1 MYIMNSPN
9 PTTNI
14 QQNTQPTV
22 LVPYH
27 KGIGKTYSS
36 PRNPNNNERKM
47 ATPPTYLI
55 DENKTNGLWRPNA
68 TEGRNLMRDYKNEKK
83 GGKTKRKSS
92 KKRKTRKKNKK

>member
-1 MYIMNSPN
+1 MNSPN

-14 QQNTQPTV
+14 EKNTQPTV
-22 LVPYH
+22 KLTDNDYYL
-27 KGIGKTYSS
+27 KSS

-55 DENKTNGLWRPNA
+55 DKNGLWRPNA
-68 TEGRNLMRDYKNEKK
+68 TEGRNLMRDYKNERK

>member
-1 MYIMNSPN
+1 MNSPN

-14 QQNTQPTV
+14 EKNTQPTV
-22 LVPYH
+22 KLTDNDYYYL
-27 KGIGKTYSS
+27 KSS

-47 ATPPTYLI
+47 ATPPTYLV

-68 TEGRNLMRDYKNEKK
+68 TEGRNLMRDYKNERK

-92 KKRKTRKKNKK
+92 KKRKTINSKKGKTHK